1 MKFSFMVLFFI
12 LPVLSPLLE
21 SLTLPWCKK
30 QLAINQQTWNN
41 FPPECEISIICQ
53 EFITVQASNGPA
65 TTSALSR
72 LIYICLQLFGSLADT
87 CLSIRRKVGGGE
99 CES

>member
-1 MKFSFMVLFFI
+1 MILNLPVSYHDKFHEIIIRGPLFSI
-12 LPVLSPLLE
+12 LPVLLPLLE
-21 SLTLPWCKK
+21 SLTLPWWKK

-53 EFITVQASNGPA
+53 DFITVQASNGPA

-72 LIYICLQLFGSLADT
+72 LIYVCNFLA
-87 CLSIRRKVGGGE
+87 L
-99 CES
+99 